1 MKGMF
6 RYEASISRHCRRRGI
21 SIALRLVLRSRLQIS
36 ICMPTLVHPNVVFQ
50 IAQPT
55 FIIIDESL
63 SIFAIRESYQIAVPC
78 LVKADDSGK
87 SSHLRHFQQGVVV
100 IFGGAD
106 VQVHRRNP
114 RVCAVPLLQH
124 DTAE

>member
-1 MKGMF
+1 
-6 RYEASISRHCRRRGI
+6 
-21 SIALRLVLRSRLQIS
+21 
-36 ICMPTLVHPNVVFQ
+36 MPTLMHPNVVFQ

-55 FIIIDESL
+55 FIIVDESL

-87 SSHLRHFQQGVVV
+87 SSHLRHFQPGVVV

-106 VQVHRRNP
+106 VQVRRRNP
-114 RVCAVPLLQH
+114 RVSKI
-124 DTAE
+124 